1 MADAFRLNRD
11 MACTRAE
18 FMRWLPGAIRMASF
32 TIDGDVVTVMT
43 HGGRVQIAMKERP
56 PRRIGSIA
64 LPVLDVTFCFR
75 GLDEP
80 ARNEFLAHFD
90 LYTRRGGG

>member
-18 FMRWLPGAIRMASF
+18 LMRWLPGAIRTASF
-32 TIDGDVVTVMT
+32 RVDGDVVTVMT
-43 HGGRVQIAMKERP
+43 QGGRVQIAMEEKP
-56 PRRIGSIA
+56 PRHIGSMA
-64 LPVLDVTFCFR
+64 LPVLGVTFCFR

-80 ARNEFLAHFD
+80 ARNEFLAYFD